1 LQNRSREY
9 VDRLARQAAQQS
21 EAEIQRL
28 EEDAQL
34 EEQARRER
42 IQEVRQQLADWDKL
56 GQELQNVQNE
66 LHGLEKILAA
76 A

>member
-1 LQNRSREY
+1 VQQELQKR
-9 VDRLARQAAQQS
+9 

-28 EEDAQL
+28 EKDAQL
-34 EEQARRER
+34 QEQARRER
-42 IQEVRQQLADWDKL
+42 IQEVRKQLADWDKL